1 MEGYM
6 SFSAEIGSGGRGMF
20 HETVDLSHHRQLLPR
35 GFAHV
40 CRDSCNLYI
49 PKFILGLSLHPILV
63 GVST

>member
-35 GFAHV
+35 GFAP
-40 CRDSCNLYI
+40 CLQRLLQSI
-49 PKFILGLSLHPILV
+49 
-63 GVST
+63 